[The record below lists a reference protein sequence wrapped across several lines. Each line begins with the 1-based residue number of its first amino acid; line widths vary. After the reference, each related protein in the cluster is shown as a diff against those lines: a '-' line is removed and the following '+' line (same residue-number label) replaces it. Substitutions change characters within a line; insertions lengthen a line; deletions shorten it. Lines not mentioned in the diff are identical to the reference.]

1 MSFSSYV
8 YFMSISSY
16 VHFSCRH
23 VFAWPTG
30 LIPATPRRF
39 FEENAYRLVKDA
51 LSDARIQAT
60 NLYYHQVKGQKMN
73 KKLGSSSIYLAVDE
87 YGQVSFA
94 LFHMYM
100 LHLNRY
106 LCFFVKVMVPW
117 MSNRPETYAAW
128 SSVWASE
135 DLKKIRKSQVKSR
148 LGAEPH
154 LWWGQLHAKGT
165 MPDKETN

>member
-1 MSFSSYV
+1 MADGAD
-8 YFMSISSY
+8 
-16 VHFSCRH
+16 HRH
-23 VFAWPTG
+23 AEKV
-30 LIPATPRRF
+30 

-60 NLYYHQVKGQKMN
+60 NLYYQQVKGQK
-73 KKLGSSSIYLAVDE
+73 
-87 YGQVSFA
+87 
-94 LFHMYM
+94 
-100 LHLNRY
+100 
-106 LCFFVKVMVPW
+106 

-135 DLKKIRKSQVKSR
+135 DFKKKTRKSQVKSR

-165 MPDKETN
+165 TPGKETN

>member
-1 MSFSSYV
+1 MADGAD
-8 YFMSISSY
+8 
-16 VHFSCRH
+16 HRH
-23 VFAWPTG
+23 AEKV
-30 LIPATPRRF
+30 

-60 NLYYHQVKGQKMN
+60 NLYYQQVKGQKMN
-73 KKLGSSSIYLAVDE
+73 KKLGSSSIYLAEDE

-135 DLKKIRKSQVKSR
+135 DLKKNQKVTGQIEARSR
-148 LGAEPH
+148 TTPLV
-154 LWWGQLHAKGT
+154 GT
-165 MPDKETN
+165 TSRERHNAW